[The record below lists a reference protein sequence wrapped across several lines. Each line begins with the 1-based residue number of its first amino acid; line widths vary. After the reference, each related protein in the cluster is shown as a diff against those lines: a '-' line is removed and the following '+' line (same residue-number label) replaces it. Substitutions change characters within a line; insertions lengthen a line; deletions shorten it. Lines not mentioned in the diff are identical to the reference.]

1 MIAKIDRY
9 RGSMIGLAV
18 GDALGVALE
27 FMPPGS
33 FIDVTEIMG
42 GGPFGLKEGEW
53 TDDTSMALCMAS
65 SLLECGN
72 FDAKD
77 QMERF
82 VNWRE
87 NGYMSSR
94 GEGSRCVDIG
104 NTTSTSLDKFLESGD
119 PYSGPTEHS
128 ASGNGSI
135 MRLAPIPL
143 FYGGSPIDTFAFAGQ
158 SSMTTHGSDACV
170 DACRYMALIINGAV
184 NGLVKEVLLSSEL
197 MKDIDLMPEIR
208 EIANGSFKEK
218 EPPEIRGTGYV
229 VESLE
234 AALWAFNKF
243 DAFEQ
248 GLIAA
253 VNLGDDADTT
263 GAVYGQIA
271 GAYYGIDEI
280 PERWLEKIVDLD
292 GIEFIAEGLYDTA
305 VEKYGEAYADYNE

>member
-9 RGSMIGLAV
+9 RGAMVGLAV
-18 GDALGVALE
+18 GDALGVCLE

-42 GGPFGLKEGEW
+42 GGPFGLEPGEW

-77 QMERF
+77 QMERY
-82 VNWRE
+82 VNWRD

-104 NTTSTSLDKFLESGD
+104 NTTTNSLDKFLETGE
-119 PYSGPTEHS
+119 PYAGPIENDT
-128 ASGNGSI
+128 SGNGSI

-143 FYGGSPIDTFAFAGQ
+143 FYGGDALDTFAFAGQ
-158 SSMTTHGSDACV
+158 SSRTTHGSDACI
-170 DACRYMALIINGAV
+170 DACSYMATIINGAI
-184 NGLVKEVLLSSEL
+184 NGIVKEKLLSSEL
-197 MKDIDLMPEIR
+197 MKDIELMPEIR
-208 EIANGSFKEK
+208 MIANGSFKEK
-218 EPPEIRGTGYV
+218 EPPEIKGTGYV

-243 DAFEQ
+243 DTFET

-280 PERWLEKIVDLD
+280 PERWLGKIVDLD

-305 VEKYGEAYADYNE
+305 VEKYGEAYADYDE

>member
-1 MIAKIDRY
+1 MIPKIDRY
-9 RGSMIGLAV
+9 RGAMVGLAV
-18 GDALGVALE
+18 GDAFGVSLE

-33 FIDVTEIMG
+33 FITVTEITG

-53 TDDTSMALCMAS
+53 TDDTSMALCIAA

-104 NTTSTSLDKFLESGD
+104 NTTTSSLDRFLESGD

-128 ASGNGSI
+128 TSGNGSI
-135 MRLAPIPL
+135 MRLAPVPL
-143 FYGGSPIDTFAFAGQ
+143 FYGGDALDTFAFAGQ
-158 SSMTTHGSDACV
+158 SSRTTHGSDACI
-170 DACRYMALIINGAV
+170 DACRYMATIINGAI
-184 NGLVKEVLLSSEL
+184 NGIVKEKLLSSDL
-197 MKDIDLMPEIR
+197 MKDIELMPEIR
-208 EIANGSFKEK
+208 MVADGSFKEK

-234 AALWAFNKF
+234 AALWAFHNF
-243 DAFEQ
+243 DTFEE

-271 GAYYGIDEI
+271 GAYYGVDEI

-292 GIEFIAEGLYDTA
+292 GIEYIAEGLYDAA
-305 VEKYGEAYADYNE
+305 VEKYGEEYDNYNE

>member
-1 MIAKIDRY
+1 MIPKIDRY
-9 RGSMIGLAV
+9 RGSMVGLAT

-33 FIDVTEIMG
+33 FIDVIDIQG
-42 GGPFGLKEGEW
+42 GGPFGLNEGEW
-53 TDDTSMALCMAS
+53 TDDTSMALCMAA
-65 SLLECGN
+65 SLIECGN

-77 QMERF
+77 QMERY
-82 VNWRE
+82 VNWRD

-104 NTTSTSLDKFLESGD
+104 NTTTCSLDNFLESGD
-119 PYSGPTEHS
+119 PYSGPKDNST
-128 ASGNGSI
+128 SGNGPI

-143 FYGGSPIDTFAFAGQ
+143 FYGGSPIDAFAFAGQ
-158 SSMTTHGSDACV
+158 SSMTTHGSDACI
-170 DACRYMALIINGAV
+170 DACRYMALIMNGAINGI
-184 NGLVKEVLLSSEL
+184 VKEELLSL
-197 MKDIDLMPEIR
+197 DFMKSIDLMPEIR

-218 EPPEIRGTGYV
+218 EPPEIKGTGYV

-234 AALWAFNKF
+234 AALWAFYTY
-243 DAFEQ
+243 DSFES

-271 GAYYGIDEI
+271 GAYYGIDSI

-292 GIEFIAEGLYDTA
+292 GIMYIAEGLYDMA
-305 VEKYGEAYADYNE
+305 IEKYGEKYADYNE

>member
-1 MIAKIDRY
+1 MIPKIDRY
-9 RGSMIGLAV
+9 RGSMVGLAV

-33 FIDVTEIMG
+33 FVDVTEIMG
-42 GGPFGLKEGEW
+42 GGPFGLKAGEW
-53 TDDTSMALCMAS
+53 TDDTSMALCMAA
-65 SLLECGN
+65 SLIECGN

-77 QMERF
+77 QMERY

-87 NGYMSSR
+87 NGYMSSK

-104 NTTSTSLDKFLESGD
+104 NTTSCSLDKFLETGE
-119 PYSGPTEHS
+119 PYAGPKDSST
-128 ASGNGSI
+128 SGNGSI

-143 FYGGSPIDTFAFAGQ
+143 YYGGSPIDTFAFSGQ
-158 SSMTTHGSDACV
+158 SSMTTHGSEECI
-170 DACRYMALIINGAV
+170 DACRYMSLIINGAV
-184 NGLVKEVLLSSEL
+184 NGIVKEVLLSSDF
-197 MKDIDLMPEIR
+197 MKDIDLMPAIKD
-208 EIANGSFKEK
+208 IANGSFKEK
-218 EPPEIRGTGYV
+218 EPPEIKGTGYV

-234 AALWAFNKF
+234 AALWAFYGF
-243 DAFEQ
+243 DDFER

-271 GAYYGIDEI
+271 GAYYGIDSI

-292 GIEFIAEGLYDTA
+292 GIMYIAESLYDMA
-305 VEKYGEAYADYNE
+305 IEKYGDKYDDYNE